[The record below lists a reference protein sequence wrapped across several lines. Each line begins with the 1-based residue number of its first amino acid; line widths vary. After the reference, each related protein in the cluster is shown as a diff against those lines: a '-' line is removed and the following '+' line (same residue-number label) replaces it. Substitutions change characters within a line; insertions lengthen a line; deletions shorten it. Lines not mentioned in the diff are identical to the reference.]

1 MAYWWVSQNQTYE
14 HERAGEFLWAPV
26 ADSAGQTPH
35 HWATM
40 TQVQPGDVIFSYV
53 NQAIKAISIA
63 KSVAVQSL
71 RPIEF
76 SNQELWKQDGF
87 RIDAEYRDIEP
98 PLQLSQVVSQLQ
110 PLLPSRY
117 SPLTRNG
124 TGVQGYLFGIPPAA
138 GQLLLNRI
146 DAELQKV
153 GNATVDSQ
161 IETGI
166 RSAKLDQTTKKA
178 LVDCRVGQ
186 GLFRDDLIKYWKGRC
201 AITGADLIPLLR
213 ASHIKPWR
221 DSNNFERLDAF
232 NGLLL
237 TPNYDAA
244 FDKGLI
250 SFNESGDIIL
260 SKMLTP
266 SNAQILGL
274 IAAARLSRI
283 DPKHL
288 PYLLHHRSSVFE
300 KNPFWFR

>member
-14 HERAGEFLWAPV
+14 HERAGEFLWAPK

-40 TQVQPGDVIFSYV
+40 TRVQPGDLIFSYV
-53 NQAIKAISIA
+53 NQNIQAISIA
-63 KSVAVQSL
+63 KSAAVQSL
-71 RPIEF
+71 RPKEF
-76 SNQELWKQDGF
+76 SNQELWKQNGF

-98 PLQLSQVVSQLQ
+98 PLQVSKIILQLQ

-124 TGVQGYLFGIPPAA
+124 TGVQGYLFGIPAAA
-138 GQLLLNRI
+138 GQLLLNHI
-146 DAELQKV
+146 DAEQQKL
-153 GNATVDSQ
+153 GNARIDWQ
-161 IETGI
+161 IESGI
-166 RSAKLDQTTKKA
+166 RSGKLDQTTKKA

-186 GLFRDDLIKYWKGRC
+186 GQFRDDLLKFWKGRC
-201 AITGADLIPLLR
+201 AITGTDLIQILR

-221 DSNNFERLDAF
+221 DSDNRERLDVF

-244 FDKGLI
+244 FDQGLI
-250 SFNESGDIIL
+250 TFNDSGEIIF
-260 SKMLTP
+260 SKVLTT
-266 SNAQILGL
+266 SNAAILGL

-283 DPKHL
+283 DPKHFS
-288 PYLLHHRSSVFE
+288 YLQHHRLSVFE
-300 KNPFWFR
+300 H